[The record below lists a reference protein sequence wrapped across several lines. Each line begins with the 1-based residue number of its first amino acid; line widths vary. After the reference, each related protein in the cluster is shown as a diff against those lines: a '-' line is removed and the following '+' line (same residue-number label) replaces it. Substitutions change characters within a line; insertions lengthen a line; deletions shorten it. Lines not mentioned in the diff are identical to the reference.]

1 MTRIRQYHDFTAVGC
16 ASPLMEAAIVGLNMP
31 QSYYEEFGAH
41 YAHMKK
47 VFTDGLRSIGIPFT
61 DPEGTYFVLADIA
74 PYLKKGQSDL
84 DFCEQLAR
92 KALLKA
98 ISGGL
103 FGKALKAKVKV
114 DEGLAAQVEKVLSK
128 QALDAVS
135 LARKAGV
142 GAVPGSSFFS
152 EPVNT
157 IIRLHF
163 AKKDETLCDAL
174 DRLSHIRDLL

>member
-1 MTRIRQYHDFTAVGC
+1 MQKETTRKCIVTGQILDKGQLLRFTLT
-16 ASPLMEAAIVGLNMP
+16 PDNEIVP
-31 QSYYEEFGAH
+31 
-41 YAHMKK
+41 
-47 VFTDGLRSIGIPFT
+47 D
-61 DPEGTYFVLADIA
+61 
-74 PYLKKGQSDL
+74 LKKKLPGKGVYVVNSK
-84 DFCEQLAR
+84 

-174 DRLSHIRDLL
+174 DRLSHIKDLL